1 MKAAVVCLLLLA
13 VVAPSAQAQRSG
25 YDDASPSVRAMQDDD
40 FANPGMLWA
49 RRGEEIWTSGCAS
62 CHGEAEKSMRGVAA
76 RYPAFDPA
84 LGRPVTLEQRVSGH
98 QGGPAF
104 APESRDL
111 LAITAYVGAQSKGMP
126 MAVSGEGPAKP
137 FLEAGR
143 EFFFLR
149 QGQLNLSCAQCH
161 DDNKGQK
168 LAGSVIP
175 EGHPNGYPIYRL
187 EWQTMGSL
195 SRRLRNCLTGVRA
208 ELLEYGSPTQVA
220 LELYLGWRATGL
232 KVETPGVRP

>member
-1 MKAAVVCLLLLA
+1 MKAAVVSLLLLA
-13 VVAPSAQAQRSG
+13 VFAPSAQAQRSG

-175 EGHPNGYPIYRL
+175 EGHPNG
-187 EWQTMGSL
+187 
-195 SRRLRNCLTGVRA
+195 
-208 ELLEYGSPTQVA
+208 
-220 LELYLGWRATGL
+220 
-232 KVETPGVRP
+232 

>member
-1 MKAAVVCLLLLA
+1 MKAYAALLLSVALA
-13 VVAPSAQAQRSG
+13 QPAAAQRSG
-25 YDDASPSVRAMQDDD
+25 YDDASLAVRAMQDDD
-40 FANPGMLWA
+40 FANPGLLWVQ
-49 RRGEEIWTSGCAS
+49 RGEEIWGERCAS
-62 CHGEAEKSMRGVAA
+62 CHGEAAKSMRGVAA
-76 RYPAFDPA
+76 RYPAYDA
-84 LGRPVTLEQRVSGH
+84 QLGRPVTLEQRVSGH
-98 QGGPAF
+98 QGGPVF
-104 APESRDL
+104 NPESRDL
-111 LAITAYVGAQSKGMP
+111 LSLAAYVGLQSKGMP
-126 MAVSGEGPAKP
+126 MAVSGDGPARA

-168 LAGSVIP
+168 LAGSLIP

>member
-1 MKAAVVCLLLLA
+1 MRVLFGSSLLL
-13 VVAPSAQAQRSG
+13 VVLTFPAQAQRSG
-25 YDDASPSVRAMQDDD
+25 YDDASPAVRAMQDDD
-40 FANPGMLWA
+40 FANPGLLWV
-49 RRGEEIWTSGCAS
+49 RRGEEIWGASCAS
-62 CHGEAEKSMRGVAA
+62 CHGAAENSMRGVAA
-76 RYPAFDPA
+76 RYPAFDTA
-84 LGRPVTLEQRVSGH
+84 LGRPVTLEQRLSGH
-98 QGGPAF
+98 QGGPVF

-111 LAITAYVGAQSKGMP
+111 LGITAYVGIQSKGMP
-126 MAVSGEGPAKP
+126 MAVSGDGPARP

-143 EFFFLR
+143 DFFFLR

-168 LAGSVIP
+168 LAGSLIP

-208 ELLEYGSPTQVA
+208 ELLDYGSPTQVA